1 MWTTERERL
10 KRLAAAGFA
19 LVYAAAPIAGIN
31 AFAAARRD
39 ITPAQRR
46 IFVAIPM
53 ISGIR

>member
-1 MWTTERERL
+1 VTTERERL

-19 LVYAAAPIAGIN
+19 FVYAAALIPGIN
-31 AFAAARRD
+31 AFAAECRD

-46 IFVAIPM
+46 IFVAVPM